1 MSLYNLMVGEMQIFL
16 DEKLLNHHFFLFYL
30 NKFCSFFIVGTQQ
43 NYLKLKKKV
52 LKEQRLQ
59 AEDPVATF

>member
-1 MSLYNLMVGEMQIFL
+1 MSPLIIWWLENANFL
-16 DEKLLNHHFFLFYL
+16 DEKLLNHLFLFYL

-52 LKEQRLQ
+52 LKEQSSW
-59 AEDPVATF
+59 DPVATFW